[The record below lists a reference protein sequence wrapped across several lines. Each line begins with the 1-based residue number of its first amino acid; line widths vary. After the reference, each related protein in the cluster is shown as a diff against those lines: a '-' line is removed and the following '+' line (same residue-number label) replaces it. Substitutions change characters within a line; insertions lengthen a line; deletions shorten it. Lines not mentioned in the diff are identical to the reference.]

1 MVILDLTYPIPSV
14 SMYIMVVGSLAIIKV
29 GKTETLA
36 VYRGRYSEFYSHKGA
51 KDGKHFT
58 GEDPLVFTEDMGKGK
73 FKTRLYF
80 LKEEDFYLEWL
91 T

>member
-1 MVILDLTYPIPSV
+1 MTYPTPSV
-14 SMYIMVVGSLAIIKV
+14 SIYTMVVGSLAIIRV
-29 GKTETLA
+29 GDNETLA
-36 VYRGRYSEFYSHKGA
+36 VYRGKYSEFYSHKGA
-51 KDGKHFT
+51 KDGKYFT
-58 GEDPLVFTEDMGKGK
+58 GEDPLVFTEDVGEGK

>member
-1 MVILDLTYPIPSV
+1 MTYPTPSV
-14 SMYIMVVGSLAIIKV
+14 SIYTMVAGSLAIIRV

-36 VYRGRYSEFYSHKGA
+36 VYRGRYSEFYSHKHV
-51 KDGKHFT
+51 KDGKYFI

>member
-1 MVILDLTYPIPSV
+1 MTYPTPPV
-14 SMYIMVVGSLAIIKV
+14 SIYTMVVGSLAIIKV

-36 VYRGRYSEFYSHKGA
+36 VYRGRYSEFYNHKGA
-51 KDGKHFT
+51 ADGKYFT
-58 GEDPLVFTEDMGKGK
+58 GEDPLVFTEDLGRGK

>member
-1 MVILDLTYPIPSV
+1 MTYPTPPV
-14 SMYIMVVGSLAIIKV
+14 SIQTMVKGSLALIRM
-29 GKTETLA
+29 GDHETLA
-36 VYRGRYSEFYSHKGA
+36 VYRGRYSEFYKHKSA
-51 KDGKHFT
+51 KDGKLFT
-58 GEDPLVFTEDMGKGK
+58 GEDPLVFTEDMGGGK

>member
-1 MVILDLTYPIPSV
+1 MTYPTPSV
-14 SMYIMVVGSLAIIKV
+14 SIYTMVVGSLAVIKM
-29 GKTETLA
+29 GDHETLA
-36 VYRGRYSEFYSHKGA
+36 VYRGRYSEFYKHKSA
-51 KDGKHFT
+51 KDGKFFT
-58 GEDPLVFTEDMGKGK
+58 GEDPLVFTEDMGGGK

>member
-1 MVILDLTYPIPSV
+1 MVILYLTYFKDLV
-14 SMYIMVVGSLAIIKV
+14 SIYTMVAGSLAIIRV
-29 GKTETLA
+29 GNTETLA
-36 VYRGRYSEFYSHKGA
+36 VYRGRYSEFYNHKGA
-51 KDGKHFT
+51 KDGKYFT
-58 GEDPLVFTEDMGKGK
+58 GEDPLVFTEDMGNGK

>member
-1 MVILDLTYPIPSV
+1 MPYLTPPV
-14 SMYIMVVGSLAIIKV
+14 SIYTMVVGSLAIIRV
-29 GKTETLA
+29 GDNETLA
-36 VYRGRYSEFYSHKGA
+36 VYRGSYSEFYSHKGA
-51 KDGKHFT
+51 ADGIYFT
-58 GEDPLVFTEDMGKGK
+58 GEAPLVFTEDLGRGK

>member
-1 MVILDLTYPIPSV
+1 MTYPIGPV
-14 SMYIMVVGSLAIIKV
+14 SIYTMVAGSLAIIRV

-51 KDGKHFT
+51 KDGKYFT
-58 GEDPLVFTEDMGKGK
+58 GEDPLVFTEDMGGGK

>member
-1 MVILDLTYPIPSV
+1 MTYPTPSV
-14 SMYIMVVGSLAIIKV
+14 SIYTMVAGSLAIIRV

-36 VYRGRYSEFYSHKGA
+36 VYRGRYSEFYSHKNV
-51 KDGKHFT
+51 KDGKYFI

>member
-1 MVILDLTYPIPSV
+1 MTYSTPPV
-14 SMYIMVVGSLAIIKV
+14 SIYTMVVGSLAIIRV

-36 VYRGRYSEFYSHKGA
+36 VYRGRYSEFYSHRGA
-51 KDGKHFT
+51 KDGKYFT
-58 GEDPLVFTEDMGKGK
+58 GEDPLVFTEDMGEGK

>member
-1 MVILDLTYPIPSV
+1 MVILYLTYPTPSV
-14 SMYIMVVGSLAIIKV
+14 SIYTMVVGSLAIIRV
-29 GKTETLA
+29 GDNESLA

-51 KDGKHFT
+51 KDGKYFT
-58 GEDPLVFTEDMGKGK
+58 GEDPLVFTEDMGGGK

>member
-1 MVILDLTYPIPSV
+1 
-14 SMYIMVVGSLAIIKV
+14 MVVGSLAIIRV
-29 GKTETLA
+29 GDNETLA
-36 VYRGRYSEFYSHKGA
+36 VYRGRYSEFYNHKGA
-51 KDGKHFT
+51 KDGKYFT
-58 GEDPLVFTEDMGKGK
+58 GEDPLVFTEDIGGGK

>member
-1 MVILDLTYPIPSV
+1 MTYPTPSV
-14 SMYIMVVGSLAIIKV
+14 SIYTMVVGSLAIIKV
-29 GKTETLA
+29 GKTKTLA
-36 VYRGRYSEFYSHKGA
+36 VYRGRYSEFYSHRGA
-51 KDGKHFT
+51 KDGKYFT
-58 GEDPLVFTEDMGKGK
+58 GEDPLVFTEDIGDGK

>member
-1 MVILDLTYPIPSV
+1 MTCLTPSV
-14 SMYIMVVGSLAIIKV
+14 SIYTMVKGSLALIRM
-29 GKTETLA
+29 GDHETLA

-51 KDGKHFT
+51 KDGKLFT
-58 GEDPLVFTEDMGKGK
+58 GEDPLVFTEDMGGGK

>member
-1 MVILDLTYPIPSV
+1 MVILYLTYPIAPV
-14 SMYIMVVGSLAIIKV
+14 SIYTMVIGSLAIIRV

-36 VYRGRYSEFYSHKGA
+36 VYRGRYSEFYNHKGA
-51 KDGKHFT
+51 KDGKYFT

-80 LKEEDFYLEWL
+80 LKEEGFYLEWL

>member
-1 MVILDLTYPIPSV
+1 MVILYLTYPTPSV
-14 SMYIMVVGSLAIIKV
+14 SIYTMVVGSLAIIRM
-29 GKTETLA
+29 GDNETLA
-36 VYRGRYSEFYSHKGA
+36 VYRGKYSEFYNHREA
-51 KDGKHFT
+51 KDGKYFT
-58 GEDPLVFTEDMGKGK
+58 GEDPLVFTEDMGGGK

>member
-1 MVILDLTYPIPSV
+1 MTYLTPPV
-14 SMYIMVVGSLAIIKV
+14 SIYTMVVGSLAIIRV
-29 GKTETLA
+29 GDNESLA

-51 KDGKHFT
+51 KDGKYFT
-58 GEDPLVFTEDMGKGK
+58 GEDPLVFTEDMGEGK

>member
-1 MVILDLTYPIPSV
+1 MTYLTPPV
-14 SMYIMVVGSLAIIKV
+14 SIYTMVVGSLAIIRV
-29 GKTETLA
+29 GNNQTLA
-36 VYRGRYSEFYSHKGA
+36 VYRGRYSEFYNHKGA
-51 KDGKHFT
+51 KDGKYFT
-58 GEDPLVFTEDMGKGK
+58 GEDPLFFTEDIGEGK

>member
-1 MVILDLTYPIPSV
+1 MTYPIDPV
-14 SMYIMVVGSLAIIKV
+14 SIYTMVEGSLALIRI

-36 VYRGRYSEFYSHKGA
+36 VYRGRYSEFYNHEGA
-51 KDGKHFT
+51 KDGKYFT

>member
-1 MVILDLTYPIPSV
+1 MVIFGLTYLTPPV
-14 SMYIMVVGSLAIIKV
+14 SIYTMVVGSLAIIRV
-29 GKTETLA
+29 GDNETLA

-51 KDGKHFT
+51 ADGKYFT
-58 GEDPLVFTEDMGKGK
+58 GEDPLVFTEDIGEGK

>member
-1 MVILDLTYPIPSV
+1 MTYSTPPV
-14 SMYIMVVGSLAIIKV
+14 SIYTMVVGSLAIIRM
-29 GKTETLA
+29 GDNETLA
-36 VYRGRYSEFYSHKGA
+36 VCRGRYSEFYDHEGA
-51 KDGKHFT
+51 KDGKYFT
-58 GEDPLVFTEDMGKGK
+58 GEDPLVFTEDIGGGK

>member
-1 MVILDLTYPIPSV
+1 MTYSIPSANI
-14 SMYIMVVGSLAIIKV
+14 YTMVVGSLAIIKV

-36 VYRGRYSEFYSHKGA
+36 VYRGRYSEFYSHKNV
-51 KDGKHFT
+51 KDGKYFI
-58 GEDPLVFTEDMGKGK
+58 GEDPLVFTEDMGGGK

>member
-1 MVILDLTYPIPSV
+1 MVILYLTYPILSV
-14 SMYIMVVGSLAIIKV
+14 SIYTMVVGSLAIIKV

-36 VYRGRYSEFYSHKGA
+36 VYRGRYSEFYNHKGA
-51 KDGKHFT
+51 KDGKYFT
-58 GEDPLVFTEDMGKGK
+58 GEDPLVFTEDMGGGK

>member
-1 MVILDLTYPIPSV
+1 MTYPTTPVII
-14 SMYIMVVGSLAIIKV
+14 YIMVVGSLAIIKV

-51 KDGKHFT
+51 KNGKYFT
-58 GEDPLVFTEDMGKGK
+58 GEDPLVFTEDMGEGK